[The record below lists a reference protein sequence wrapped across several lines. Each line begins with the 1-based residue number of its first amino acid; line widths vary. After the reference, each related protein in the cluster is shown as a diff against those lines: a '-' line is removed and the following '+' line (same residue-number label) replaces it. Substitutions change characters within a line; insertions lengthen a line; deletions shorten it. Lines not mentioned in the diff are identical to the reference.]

1 MFCLT
6 LNMSGGALKKQPTHP
21 SASASVQSPTH
32 TNERTHAFHFIE
44 DVQQIGTFSEY
55 NMVI

>member
-1 MFCLT
+1 
-6 LNMSGGALKKQPTHP
+6 MSGGALKKQPTHP